1 MEQNNKIVLFQNKQI
16 RRVWHNEKW
25 YFSVVDIVGILS
37 ESSQP
42 NRYWADMKKR
52 SLKESNQP
60 FAFCEQLKLKAGDGK
75 ERLADVADTEGVLRI
90 IMSVPSPNAEPFK
103 MWLAQVGR
111 EHLEEIEIPE
121 LGFER
126 MAEIYKAKG
135 YTDEWIKNRIQ
146 SIETRKRLTD
156 EWKGRGV
163 KEGQEYSIL
172 TATIAKGTFGIT
184 PSEHSKLKGLEREN
198 LRDHM
203 SPLEL
208 IFTAL
213 SEEATRIYTE
223 NENATGFNENHEA
236 AQKGGETTGETRRL
250 FEQRTGRKVV
260 SSDNFLKQIEESQE
274 KGELQEGG
282 KTDAE

>member
-1 MEQNNKIVLFQNKQI
+1 MEQNNKIVLFQDKQI

-25 YFSVVDIVGILS
+25 YFSVVDVVGILS

-42 NRYWADMKKR
+42 NRYWADIKKR
-52 SLKESNQP
+52 SLKENNQP
-60 FAFCEQLKLKAGDGK
+60 FAFCEQLKMKAGDGK
-75 ERLADVADTEGVLRI
+75 ERLTDVADTEGILRV
-90 IMSVPSPNAEPFK
+90 IMSVPSPNAEPFRL
-103 MWLAQVGR
+103 WLAQVGR
-111 EHLEEIEIPE
+111 EHLEEIENPE

-126 MAEIYKAKG
+126 MTEIYKAKG
-135 YTDEWIKNRIQ
+135 YSDEWIKNRVQ

-172 TATIAKGTFGIT
+172 TATIAKGTFGLT
-184 PSEHSKLKGLEREN
+184 PSEHGKLKGLEREN

-213 SEEATRIYTE
+213 SEEATRIYAE
-223 NENATGFNENHEA
+223 KDNAKGFNENYEA
-236 AQKGGETTGETRRL
+236 AQKGGETTGETREL
-250 FEQRTGRKVV
+250 FEKRTGQKVV
-260 SSDNFLKQIEESQE
+260 SSDNFLKQIEESQ
-274 KGELQEGG
+274 KKKELPEDG
-282 KTDAE
+282 KTGGE